1 MKEASEFRAGNII
14 KSGNDLLL
22 VLKAEYNKGARSAST
37 MKLKTRNLTVG
48 SMAETVYRATDKL
61 DEVRLDRRKMQFSY
75 KNGDM
80 YVFMD
85 EATYEQL
92 ELSDEYLGDN
102 VNYLK
107 EENVI
112 DVLLYNEKPISVE
125 LPPMVELKIAYTEPA
140 VQGNTGGKVLKD
152 AKMET
157 GLLTQ
162 VPLFCHEGDVVKID
176 TKTGEYLGR

>member
-92 ELSDEYLGDN
+92 ELSEEYLGDN
-102 VNYLK
+102 IYYLK

-125 LPPMVELKIAYTEPA
+125 LPQMVELKIAYTEPA

>member
-92 ELSDEYLGDN
+92 ELSEEYLGDN

>member
-92 ELSDEYLGDN
+92 ELSEEYLGDN
-102 VNYLK
+102 IYYLK

-157 GLLTQ
+157 GLITQ

>member
-37 MKLKTRNLTVG
+37 MKLKTRNLEVG
-48 SMAETVYRATDKL
+48 SIAETVYRATDKL

-80 YVFMD
+80 FVFMD
-85 EATYEQL
+85 QATYETL

-102 VNYLK
+102 IYYLK

-125 LPPMVELKIAYTEPA
+125 LPPMVELAIEYTEPA

-157 GLLTQ
+157 GLMTQ
-162 VPLFCHEGDVVKID
+162 VPLFCHDGDVVKID

>member
-37 MKLKTRNLTVG
+37 MKLKTRNLEVG

-75 KNGDM
+75 KNGEM

-85 EATYEQL
+85 EVTYEQL
-92 ELSDEYLGDN
+92 ELSDDYLGDN

-140 VQGNTGGKVLKD
+140 VQGNTGSKVMKD

-157 GLLTQ
+157 GLITQ

>member
-1 MKEASEFRAGNII
+1 
-14 KSGNDLLL
+14 
-22 VLKAEYNKGARSAST
+22 
-37 MKLKTRNLTVG
+37 
-48 SMAETVYRATDKL
+48 
-61 DEVRLDRRKMQFSY
+61 
-75 KNGDM
+75 M

-92 ELSDEYLGDN
+92 ELSEEYLGDN

>member
-92 ELSDEYLGDN
+92 ELSEEYLGDN

-125 LPPMVELKIAYTEPA
+125 LPPMVELKISYTEPA

-157 GLLTQ
+157 GLMTQ

>member
-37 MKLKTRNLTVG
+37 MKLKTRNLEVG

-75 KNGDM
+75 KNGEM

-85 EATYEQL
+85 EVTYEQL
-92 ELSDEYLGDN
+92 ELSDDYLGDN

-140 VQGNTGGKVLKD
+140 VQGNTGSKVMKD

>member
-37 MKLKTRNLTVG
+37 MKLKTKNLEVG
-48 SMAETVYRATDKL
+48 SIAETVYRATDKL

-80 YVFMD
+80 FVFMD
-85 EATYEQL
+85 QATYETL
-92 ELSDEYLGDN
+92 ELSEEYLGDN
-102 VNYLK
+102 VYYLK

-125 LPPMVELKIAYTEPA
+125 LPPQVDLVIEYTEPA

-152 AKMET
+152 ARMET
-157 GLLTQ
+157 GLMTQ
-162 VPLFCHEGDVVKID
+162 VPLFCHDGDVVKID
-176 TKTGEYLGR
+176 TKTGEYVGR

>member
-14 KSGNDLLL
+14 KMGTELLL

-37 MKLKTRNLTVG
+37 MKLKTKNLAVG
-48 SMAETVYRATDKL
+48 SIAETVYRATDKL

-75 KNGDM
+75 KSGDS

-92 ELSDEYLGDN
+92 ELSAEYLGDN
-102 VNYLK
+102 IYYLK

-125 LPPMVELKIAYTEPA
+125 LPQMVELAIEYTEPA
-140 VQGNTGGKVLKD
+140 VQGNTGSKVLKE

-157 GLLTQ
+157 GLITH
-162 VPLFCHEGDVVKID
+162 VPIFCHDGDIVKID

>member
-92 ELSDEYLGDN
+92 ELSEEYLGDN

-125 LPPMVELKIAYTEPA
+125 LPPMVELKISYTEPA

>member
-37 MKLKTRNLTVG
+37 MKLKTRNLAVG
-48 SMAETVYRATDKL
+48 SIAETVYRATDKL
-61 DEVRLDRRKMQFSY
+61 DEVRLERRKMQFSY

-85 EATYEQL
+85 EETYEQL
-92 ELSDEYLGDN
+92 ELSEEYLGDN
-102 VNYLK
+102 VYYLK
-107 EENVI
+107 EQNVI

-125 LPPMVELKIAYTEPA
+125 LPPMVELAIEYTEPA
-140 VQGNTGGKVLKD
+140 VQGNTGGKVLKE

-157 GLLTQ
+157 GLISN
-162 VPLFCHEGDVVKID
+162 VPIFCHIGDVVRID

>member
-80 YVFMD
+80 FVFMD
-85 EATYEQL
+85 QATYETL
-92 ELSDEYLGDN
+92 ELSEEYLGDN
-102 VNYLK
+102 VYYLK

-112 DVLLYNEKPISVE
+112 DVLLYEEKPISVE
-125 LPPMVELKIAYTEPA
+125 LPPMVELAIAYTEPA

-157 GLLTQ
+157 GLITQ
-162 VPLFCHEGDVVKID
+162 VPIFCHDGDIVKID

>member
-92 ELSDEYLGDN
+92 ELSEEYLGDN
-102 VNYLK
+102 IYYLK

-125 LPPMVELKIAYTEPA
+125 LPQMVELKIAYTEPA

-157 GLLTQ
+157 GLMTQ